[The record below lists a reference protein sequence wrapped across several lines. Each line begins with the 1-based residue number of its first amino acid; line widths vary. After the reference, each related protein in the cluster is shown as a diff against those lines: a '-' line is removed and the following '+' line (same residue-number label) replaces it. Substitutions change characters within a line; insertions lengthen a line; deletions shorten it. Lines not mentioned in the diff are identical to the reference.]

1 MSRLVA
7 LGINHDTAPV
17 ALRERVAFAEDALP
31 DALRAIR
38 ALPGVE
44 EAALLSTCN
53 RTEIY
58 ALTEN
63 GGARLVDW
71 LAAYPQD
78 SAGNLRDY
86 LYLHEDDRAVRHLFR
101 VATGLDSQVLGEP
114 QILGQVRQAWAA
126 ARGCG
131 ALGNRLD
138 RLFQQAFVTAKRART
153 DTRIGANPVSVASAA
168 VRLAEESFARP
179 ADCTILLIGAGE
191 TIELTA
197 LHLVQAK
204 AKRLLFA
211 NRTLAHAQ
219 ELASRHGGVALPL
232 SELERHLGEADI
244 VFSATAS
251 REPILSKPQVAA
263 AQRNRRGQRINKPML
278 LMDLAVPRDI
288 APDVADLRDIFLYGV
303 DDLQRVI
310 EENRRNRREAADAA
324 EAIVELQ
331 VARYQEVLAAS
342 AHHGHLKRL
351 RAHGDAA
358 REESLHK
365 ARQMLAAGQDPAEV
379 LQALAHTLTNR
390 LLHAPTAA
398 LRDAALNGDT
408 DVLRAAE
415 RLFPQAPAHSALA
428 DAVSH
433 AIEAYGTGDDA
444 FDSGADERRHFED
457 PTHERRA
464 SDDRA
469 PAPHAHLRHERDDAD
484 PAP

>member
-7 LGINHDTAPV
+7 IGINHQTAPV
-17 ALRERVAFAEDALP
+17 ALRERVAFAEDILP
-31 DALRAIR
+31 EALRTIR

-44 EAALLSTCN
+44 EAVLLSTCN

-58 ALTEN
+58 ALTEDQ
-63 GGARLVDW
+63 GERLADW
-71 LAAYPQD
+71 LAAYPD
-78 SAGNLRDY
+78 GTGSLRDY
-86 LYLHEDDRAVRHLFR
+86 LYLHEEDGAVRHLFR

-114 QILGQVRQAWAA
+114 QILGQVKQAWAA

-138 RLFQQAFVTAKRART
+138 RLFQHAFVTAKRART

-179 ADCTILLIGAGE
+179 TDCTVLLIGAGE
-191 TIELTA
+191 TIEITA

-219 ELASRHGGVALPL
+219 ELATRHGGVALPL

-251 REPILSKPQVAA
+251 REPILRKAQVAA
-263 AQRNRRGQRINKPML
+263 AQRSRRHRPML

-288 APDVADLRDIFLYGV
+288 APDVAELRDVFLYGV

-324 EAIVELQ
+324 DAIIELQ
-331 VARYQEVLAAS
+331 VARYQDVLAAS

-365 ARQMLAAGQDPAEV
+365 ARQLLAAGQDPIEV
-379 LQALAHTLTNR
+379 LQLLAHTLTNR
-390 LLHAPTAA
+390 LLHAPTTA
-398 LRDAALNGDT
+398 LRDAALNGDA

-415 RLFPQAPAHSALA
+415 RWFPHAPLA
-428 DAVSH
+428 DALAQAV
-433 AIEAYGTGDDA
+433 
-444 FDSGADERRHFED
+444 DEKGSA
-457 PTHERRA
+457 T
-464 SDDRA
+464 RA
-469 PAPHAHLRHERDDAD
+469 PHFLTRHDRDDAD